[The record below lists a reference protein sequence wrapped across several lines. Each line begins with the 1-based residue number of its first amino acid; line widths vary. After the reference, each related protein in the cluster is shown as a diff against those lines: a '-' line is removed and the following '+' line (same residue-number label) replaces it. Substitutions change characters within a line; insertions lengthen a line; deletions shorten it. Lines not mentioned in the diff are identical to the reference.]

1 MQKKTLTGP
10 TLLSVSHVLCAPT
23 LGLSD
28 KMQDMDL
35 SIQSD
40 LIRKH
45 NERMK
50 EELKQQWQDIFR
62 RLFQGQPPAA
72 QVRGVLTDRRVSC
85 SGCEQNLACMR
96 RREMSALMR
105 LTYILEGSISLTV
118 WLTHP
123 RHRPPHGLQAPREQ
137 IQDFDES
144 MAALYNVKVHG
155 ACEGDTHF

>member
-1 MQKKTLTGP
+1 MLHAGKTLPRFRLPGQKGVP
-10 TLLSVSHVLCAPT
+10 TLLSVSHVVCA
-23 LGLSD
+23 LSPGVAD

-72 QVRGVLTDRRVSC
+72 QVGGVLTDRRLSC
-85 SGCEQNLACMR
+85 LDCEQN
-96 RREMSALMR
+96 
-105 LTYILEGSISLTV
+105 
-118 WLTHP
+118 
-123 RHRPPHGLQAPREQ
+123 
-137 IQDFDES
+137 
-144 MAALYNVKVHG
+144 
-155 ACEGDTHF
+155 